1 MVNHSN
7 NETNFHIPFSCIMS
21 KTHAQP
27 HVLAHGMEH
36 GCKSDIKQVNQ

>member
-7 NETNFHIPFSCIMS
+7 NETNFHTPFSCIMS

-27 HVLAHGMEH
+27 VLARNGARLQ
-36 GCKSDIKQVNQ
+36 I